1 MTNPSN
7 GIQYL
12 VLDESRREFLTMI
25 LQEYNIETPF
35 VVLIN
40 TILERGM
47 MSPADR
53 GVLQYIR
60 MSYINGDL
68 RKKDET

>member
-60 MSYINGDL
+60 TSYINGDL